1 VTIDLNN
8 AKRAILRRRTHVLL
22 GTVLAAI
29 AVFVATAVDTGD
41 GQLKWRTA
49 MADVAAGD
57 SVTVEDGT
65 VGSTPGAG
73 TGTTDTI
80 NVTVFISATGTVGS
94 GGGGDGLGAY
104 QFTLDWDPTHFIV
117 NTLTQGADHLGGFTP
132 GAIDNGTGTTNFLDA
147 VSGLTGP
154 EGTLVMAQLQVEG
167 RCAADGAYPLTLTV
181 NNIADPGFAAI
192 THTANSGTI
201 TCTAYTVPGAPT
213 IGMAVAGNQAATVVW
228 TAPASDGNSPITGY
242 TVTQNP
248 GGTTTAAGATAT
260 STQVTDLTNGT
271 PYTFTVT
278 ATNLLGTSPP
288 SETSNTVT
296 PLATVPDAPTAV
308 VAIPGFQQ
316 ADVSWTAPFDG
327 NRAILYYTVI
337 SSPSAAY
344 ATSTITSATMTGLTN
359 ATPYTFTVSA
369 TNAVGT
375 SATSTASAAVTPG
388 LFDYGDAPDP
398 PYPSLLLSGGARHI
412 DVSTVWL
419 GYSADRENDSVQVDL
434 DLFDD
439 GLLGSEP
446 LEVQVQRVSA
456 ATDAYLN
463 VLVDA
468 NDDGDWA
475 DAGEWVVQ
483 NVDPFALAPTA
494 TDVTYIAAS
503 VDLPLNRWIRLTVT
517 DTSIASYDGTG
528 MQSAGETEDYE
539 LTSALTSS
547 NILYGVG
554 VLPQD
559 ALVAPSSDIPLT
571 ALPVAQDGTENPYL
585 PGVTYAWSVISGSG
599 SLSSATAR
607 ETVLTVGSSAGDVVV
622 KVIASQLYAA
632 DVMDTTTVT
641 VVAPAAPPEPTVAPV
656 NPPEETPVPV
666 LPTPVAGV
674 EQTVVTPAEGA
685 SLETTDGDASIDIP
699 PGATTDAY
707 LGVQIVPVEEDVV
720 VDPDTGEE
728 TVVPPPPLAFSVGS
742 TVINIVFTDDQ
753 GVPLT
758 NVVLDRPVQVC
769 VAYTDEDAAAADGGA
784 FGLEMLRYAD
794 PPGEWVALNTT
805 VDPLNKKLC
814 AYTTRFSLF
823 AVGIAKAPVVEGVI
837 LPATGGW
844 APSSGQIT
852 ALIGVGVV
860 FAGAGLFALRRRRS
874 HA

>member
-8 AKRAILRRRTHVLL
+8 VKRAILRRRSYVLL

-29 AVFVATAVDTGD
+29 AVFIASAVDVSD
-41 GQLKWRTA
+41 GQPMWRTA
-49 MADVAAGD
+49 RADAGD
-57 SVTVEDGT
+57 TVVVGNGAVTHNLVTNASSTAVVDVTVNVAGGGDGALGMAAYDFTLNWDPAEFWVESIAVGDAPFNGT
-65 VGSTPGAG
+65 VAG
-73 TGTTDTI
+73 VPNNT
-80 NVTVFISATGTVGS
+80 TGTVGFVDS
-94 GGGGDGLGAY
+94 TTSNTPPNTGAMVVAHVTVRGGCTTDSATNLSLVINSLGDPN
-104 QFTLDWDPTHFIV
+104 FS
-117 NTLTQGADHLGGFTP
+117 
-132 GAIDNGTGTTNFLDA
+132 AISA
-147 VSGLTGP
+147 SS
-154 EGTLVMAQLQVEG
+154 
-167 RCAADGAYPLTLTV
+167 
-181 NNIADPGFAAI
+181 
-192 THTANSGTI
+192 TAGTI
-201 TCTAYTVPGAPT
+201 TCTTYNVPGAPT
-213 IGMAVAGNQAATVVW
+213 GATAVAGNQAATVSW

-242 TVTQNP
+242 TVTSAP
-248 GGTTTAAGATAT
+248 DSIVTPAGPSAT
-260 STQVTDLTNGT
+260 STLVAGLTNDT
-271 PYTFTVT
+271 PYTFSVT
-278 ATNLLGTSPP
+278 ATNAIGTSAA
-288 SETSNTVT
+288 SASSTAVT

-316 ADVSWTAPFDG
+316 ADVSWTAPAFDG
-327 NRAILYYTVI
+327 NSTILYYTVI

-344 ATSTITSATMTGLTN
+344 ATSTLTSATMTGLTN

-398 PYPSLLLSGGARHI
+398 LYPSLLLSGGARHI
-412 DVSTVWL
+412 DVDTVWL
-419 GYSADRENDSVQVDL
+419 GYSADRENDSAQIDL

-446 LEVQVQRVSA
+446 LEVRVQRVSA

-483 NVDPFALAPTA
+483 NADPFALAPTA
-494 TDVTYIAAS
+494 TDVDYIDAT
-503 VDLPLNRWIRLTVT
+503 VDLPLNRWVRLTVT

-539 LTSALTSS
+539 LTSALTSA

-554 VLPQD
+554 ILPQN
-559 ALVAPSSDIPLT
+559 AMVAPSSDIALT
-571 ALPVAQDGTENPYL
+571 ALPVAQDGTEDPYL
-585 PGVTYAWSVISGSG
+585 PGVTYAWSVMSGSC
-599 SLSSATAR
+599 SLSSTTAR
-607 ETVLTVGSSAGDVVV
+607 ETVCTVGSSAGDVVV
-622 KVIASQLYAA
+622 KVVASQLYAA

-641 VVAPAAPPEPTVAPV
+641 VVAPVTPPTPEPTPV
-656 NPPEETPVPV
+656 NPPSSTPVPV
-666 LPTPVAGV
+666 LPTPAAGV

-685 SLETTDGDASIDIP
+685 SLETTDGDASIEIP
-699 PGATTDAY
+699 AGAVTDTY
-707 LGVQIVPVEEDVV
+707 LGVQIVPVEEEVYT
-720 VDPDTGEE
+720 DPDTGDEV
-728 TVVPPPPLAFSVGS
+728 VVPPPPLAFSVGS

-769 VAYTDEDAAAADGGA
+769 VSYTDADAAAAEDGT
-784 FGLEMLRYAD
+784 FGLELLRYAD
-794 PPGEWVALNTT
+794 PPGEWIALNTT

-823 AVGIAKAPVVEGVI
+823 AVGITKAPAVEAVI

-844 APSSGQIT
+844 APSSGQIA
-852 ALIGVGVV
+852 ALIGLGVV
-860 FAGAGLFALRRRRS
+860 FASAGLLTLRRRRS
-874 HA
+874 NA